1 MVKGPGLYTDI
12 GKKARDLLYKDYH
25 SDKKFTIS
33 TYSPTGVA
41 ITSSGTKKGEL
52 FLGDVNT
59 QLKNKNITTDIKVDT
74 NSNLFTT
81 ITVNEPAPGVKAILS
96 FKVPEQTSGK
106 VELQYLH
113 EYAGISSS
121 VGLKANPIVNFSSV
135 IGTNALAFGADISFD
150 TKLGELTKSN
160 AAVNFV
166 KDDLIG
172 SLTLNEK
179 GDLLSASYYHAIN
192 PLSNTAV
199 GVDIS
204 HRFSTKENT
213 FTLGT
218 QHALDPLT
226 TVKGRV
232 TNSGK
237 ASALIQHEWRPKSLI
252 TISSEVDTKAIE
264 KSAKIGLS
272 LALKP

>member
-1 MVKGPGLYTDI
+1 M
-12 GKKARDLLYKDYH
+12 RR
-25 SDKKFTIS
+25 
-33 TYSPTGVA
+33 
-41 ITSSGTKKGEL
+41 
-52 FLGDVNT
+52 
-59 QLKNKNITTDIKVDT
+59 
-74 NSNLFTT
+74 
-81 ITVNEPAPGVKAILS
+81 
-96 FKVPEQTSGK
+96 
-106 VELQYLH
+106 
-113 EYAGISSS
+113 
-121 VGLKANPIVNFSSV
+121 
-135 IGTNALAFGADISFD
+135 
-150 TKLGELTKSN
+150 
-160 AAVNFV
+160 
-166 KDDLIG
+166 
-172 SLTLNEK
+172 NEK